1 LKLIHFFGILCSRI
15 RSKYLLLGGGTKLL
29 DITQI
34 KEIIPHRYPFL
45 LVDRILEVEE
55 GKKAVGIKNV
65 SANEDFFNGHFPDYP
80 VMPGVL
86 IVEALAQVGAVAV
99 LIKEENRGRLAFF
112 AGIDSCRFK
121 KQVRPG
127 DQLRLEVEMVRVRGP
142 IGKGKAVATVDGEI
156 VCEAEITFALGDKK
170 EE

>member
-1 LKLIHFFGILCSRI
+1 M
-15 RSKYLLLGGGTKLL
+15 L

-45 LVDRILEVEE
+45 LVDRIIEIDE
-55 GKKAVGIKNV
+55 GKRAVGLKNV

-99 LIKEENRGRLAFF
+99 LKQEEYKGRLAFF
-112 AGIDSCRFK
+112 AGIDNCRFK
-121 KQVRPG
+121 KQVKPG
-127 DQLRLEVEMVRVRGP
+127 DQLRLEVEIVRMRGSM
-142 IGKGKAVATVDGEI
+142 GKGKAVATVDGETA
-156 VCEAEITFALGDKK
+156 CEADIMFAFGDK
-170 EE
+170 